1 MGRGT
6 TRRPKPKESSRPSI
20 FFIIALAIGI
30 ALLVWA
36 FSRVIRRPASRR
48 GERSG
53 VPAMARIVPSYRA

>member
-6 TRRPKPKESSRPSI
+6 TRRPKPKESGRPSI

-36 FSRVIRRPASRR
+36 FSQMISKPVPKRGYSDGAIRA
-48 GERSG
+48 
-53 VPAMARIVPSYRA
+53 AIRA